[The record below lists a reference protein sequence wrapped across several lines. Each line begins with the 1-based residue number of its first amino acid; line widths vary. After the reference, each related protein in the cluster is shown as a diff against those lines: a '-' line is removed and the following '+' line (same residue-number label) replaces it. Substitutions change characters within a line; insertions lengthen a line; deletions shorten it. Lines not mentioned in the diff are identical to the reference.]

1 MEKFLQSFISTTGRL
16 SFLVISQEFIQMLI
30 DAFTFFNEYDM
41 LEARLKYYY
50 DFVDKFVISE
60 CDHTHAG
67 NYKGFNFEKEQKR
80 YEKYLDKIVYLK
92 LSIDPNEYDFTKP
105 KSTNYSAGNWIL
117 EKQQRNHIV
126 KGLSGFEDF
135 VMISDVD
142 EVCTIQSIQE
152 SMNIFKDEMVGIGSA
167 QEMFWY
173 SFKTK
178 EPNLWSGSVLTK
190 VKFMLRYSPEHFRER
205 RWVLPKYLK
214 GYHMTYFMDIEKM
227 KYKIENFAH
236 QELNQEKFTQVDK
249 IKERISKN
257 IEPFERQNVP
267 LVEVKKED
275 IDSKIY
281 EIFNICSK
289 NN

>member
-1 MEKFLQSFISTTGRL
+1 
-16 SFLVISQEFIQMLI
+16 MLI

-67 NYKGFNFEKEQKR
+67 NYKGFNFEKEMKR
-80 YEKYLDKIVYLK
+80 YEKYLPKIEYLK
-92 LSIDPNEYDFTKP
+92 LTIDPTQYDFTKP

-117 EKQQRNHIV
+117 EKEQRNYIS
-126 KGLSGFEDF
+126 KGLTNFEDF

-142 EVCTIQSIQE
+142 EVCTIDSIKDAI
-152 SMNIFKDEMVGIGSA
+152 SNYKDEMIAIGSG

-173 SFKTK
+173 SFQTK

-190 VKFMLRYSPEHFRER
+190 VKYALQYSPEFFREK
-205 RWVLPKYLK
+205 RWVLPKMLR
-214 GYHMTYFMDIEKM
+214 GYHMTYFMDVEKM

-236 QELNQEKFTQVDK
+236 QELNQEDFTDV
-249 IKERISKN
+249 ERIKSRIANK
-257 IEPFERQNVP
+257 IEPFQRPNVP
-267 LVEVKKED
+267 LVDVKPEN
-275 IDSKIY
+275 IDLEIYHIFNNCSKILS
-281 EIFNICSK
+281 N
-289 NN
+289 

>member
-1 MEKFLQSFISTTGRL
+1 
-16 SFLVISQEFIQMLI
+16 MLI

-50 DFVDKFVISE
+50 DFVDRFVISE
-60 CDHTHAG
+60 CSHTHAG

-92 LSIDPNEYDFTKP
+92 LDINPSQYDFSKP
-105 KSTNYSAGNWIL
+105 KNTDYSAGNWIL
-117 EKQQRNHIV
+117 EKQQRNYITN
-126 KGLSGFEDF
+126 GLTDAEDF

-142 EVCTIQSIQE
+142 EVCTIQSIEDAIQNYDDK
-152 SMNIFKDEMVGIGSA
+152 MIAIGSG

-190 VKFMLRYSPEHFRER
+190 VKFARQYSPEFFRER
-205 RWVLPKYLK
+205 RWVIPKMLR

-236 QELNQEKFTQVDK
+236 QELNQEEYTKVEK
-249 IKERISKN
+249 IKERIAKG
-257 IEPFERQNVP
+257 IEPFQRPNVP
-267 LVEVKKED
+267 LVEVAKES
-275 IDSKIY
+275 IDSRIY
-281 EIFNICSK
+281 EFFSECSK
-289 NN
+289 V

>member
-1 MEKFLQSFISTTGRL
+1 
-16 SFLVISQEFIQMLI
+16 MLI

-41 LEARLKYYY
+41 LYARLKYLYKH
-50 DFVDKFVISE
+50 VDCFIISE

-67 NYKGFNFEKEQKR
+67 NFKGFNLPKSWYQFREFQ
-80 YEKYLDKIVYLK
+80 DKIIYLPF
-92 LSIDPNEYDFTKP
+92 SIDPTQYDFTKP
-105 KSTNYSAGNWIL
+105 KNTDYNAGNWKL
-117 EKQQRNHIV
+117 EKDQRNHIS
-126 KGLSGFEDF
+126 KALKYFDPEDF

-142 EVCTIQSIQE
+142 EVCTINSIKE
-152 SMNIFKDEMVGIGSA
+152 SMSVFQDGMAGIGSD

-190 VKFMLRYSPEHFRER
+190 VKFALDMTPEFFRVH
-205 RWVLPKYLK
+205 RWNLHKKLK

-236 QELNQEKFTQVDK
+236 QELNQEQFTDIEK

-257 IEPFERQNVP
+257 IEPFARPNVP
-267 LVEVKKED
+267 LVNVDKSQ
-275 IDSKIY
+275 IDEEIY
-281 EIFNICSK
+281 EIFSACMK
-289 NN
+289 V

>member
-1 MEKFLQSFISTTGRL
+1 MI
-16 SFLVISQEFIQMLI
+16 I

-41 LEARLKYYY
+41 LEGRLEYYY

-60 CDHTHAG
+60 CDYTHAG

-80 YEKYLDKIVYLK
+80 YEKYLDKIQYLK
-92 LSIDPNEYDFTKP
+92 LSIDPTKYDFTKP
-105 KSTNYSAGNWIL
+105 QRTNYSAGNWVL
-117 EKQQRNHIV
+117 EKQQRNYLLN
-126 KGLSGFEDF
+126 GLTNPEVF

-142 EVCTIQSIQE
+142 EVCTIESIKE
-152 SMNIFKDEMVGIGSA
+152 GIKTFDKFPDDLVAVSSN

-178 EPNLWSGSVLTK
+178 EPNFWPGSVLTK
-190 VKFMLRYSPEHFRER
+190 VRFARQFSPEFFRER
-205 RWVLPKYLK
+205 RWNLPRVLK

-236 QELNQEKFTQVDK
+236 QELNQQEFTEIEK
-249 IKERISKN
+249 IKERIANK
-257 IEPFERQNVP
+257 IEPFQRPNVP
-267 LVEVKKED
+267 LVDVAKES

-281 EIFNICSK
+281 EIFSRCCK
-289 NN
+289 V